1 VRGSRSLDRQEIGSA
16 HEIHPHPIG
25 PMIVDGEHTF
35 NGPRQTV
42 WDLLQDPEVLAKA
55 MPGARKLV
63 RTGEGTYEGVIRIG
77 IGPVTAAE
85 WSLNVAIREPVEPAS
100 YVMQV
105 DGKGALGFTR
115 GVANVNLDDVD
126 GKTRMRYH
134 ADLSIGGKVASVGQ
148 RLLDQVAKMM
158 TKQGLD
164 ALNKELESRLAAG
177 PA

>member
-1 VRGSRSLDRQEIGSA
+1 
-16 HEIHPHPIG
+16 
-25 PMIVDGEHTF
+25 MILDGEHTF

-42 WDLLQDPEVLAKA
+42 WNLLQDPEVLAKA

-63 RTGEGTYEGVIRIG
+63 RTGDGTYEGVIRIG
-77 IGPVTAAE
+77 VGPVTAAE
-85 WSLNVAIREPVEPAS
+85 WTLNVSIREPVEPES

-105 DGKGALGFTR
+105 ESKGALGFTR
-115 GVANVNLDDVD
+115 GTADVNLDEVD
-126 GKTRMRYH
+126 GGATRMRYH

-164 ALNKELESRLAAG
+164 ALNRELESRLKDGA

>member
-1 VRGSRSLDRQEIGSA
+1 
-16 HEIHPHPIG
+16 
-25 PMIVDGEHTF
+25 MIVDGEHTF

-42 WDLLQDPEVLAKA
+42 WDLLQDPEVLSKA

-63 RTGEGTYEGVIRIG
+63 RTGDGTYEGVIRIG

-85 WSLNVAIREPVEPAS
+85 WTLNVAIREPVEPES
-100 YVMQV
+100 YIMQV

-115 GVANVNLDDVD
+115 GSANVNLDEVE
-126 GKTRMRYH
+126 GGTRMRYH

-158 TKQGLD
+158 TRQGLD
-164 ALNKELESRLAAG
+164 ALNKELEARLEDGAT
-177 PA
+177 P